1 MVAIL
6 DADKEGFLRSKSS
19 LVQTAGRAARH
30 EQGKVILYA
39 DKITDSMKYLID
51 ETDRRRKI
59 QMKFNKENNIT
70 PKTVKK
76 SVEEIMQST
85 RVAESYRDSEI
96 EVKRDVATDK
106 FLLRIKNCMEMIREE
121 MLEAAENL
129 EFEKA
134 AKLRDEMNKLEK
146 EIKL

>member
-1 MVAIL
+1 M
-6 DADKEGFLRSKSS
+6 
-19 LVQTAGRAARH
+19 VQTAGRAARH

-59 QMKFNKENNIT
+59 QINNKENNIT

-106 FLLRIKNCMEMIREE
+106 FLLRIK
-121 MLEAAENL
+121 
-129 EFEKA
+129 
-134 AKLRDEMNKLEK
+134 KLLWK
-146 EIKL
+146 

>member
-1 MVAIL
+1 
-6 DADKEGFLRSKSS
+6 
-19 LVQTAGRAARH
+19 
-30 EQGKVILYA
+30 
-39 DKITDSMKYLID
+39 MKYLID
-51 ETDRRRKI
+51 ETERRRKI

-106 FLLRIKNCMEMIREE
+106 FLLEDKKIVVEMIREE

>member
-1 MVAIL
+1 MCI
-6 DADKEGFLRSKSS
+6 R
-19 LVQTAGRAARH
+19 
-30 EQGKVILYA
+30 
-39 DKITDSMKYLID
+39 
-51 ETDRRRKI
+51 DR
-59 QMKFNKENNIT
+59 
-70 PKTVKK
+70 
-76 SVEEIMQST
+76 ST

-106 FLLRIKNCMEMIREE
+106 FLLEDKKIVVEMIREE

>member
-1 MVAIL
+1 M
-6 DADKEGFLRSKSS
+6 
-19 LVQTAGRAARH
+19 VQTAGRAARH

-59 QMKFNKENNIT
+59 QMKYNKENNIS

-106 FLLRIKNCMEMIREE
+106 FLLEDKKIVVEMIREE